1 MAETTRMENAV
12 ELFTQQRLGIATAS
26 GGNFGAA

>member
-12 ELFTQQRLGIATAS
+12 ELFTQQRLGICDS
-26 GGNFGAA
+26 LGGNFGAA